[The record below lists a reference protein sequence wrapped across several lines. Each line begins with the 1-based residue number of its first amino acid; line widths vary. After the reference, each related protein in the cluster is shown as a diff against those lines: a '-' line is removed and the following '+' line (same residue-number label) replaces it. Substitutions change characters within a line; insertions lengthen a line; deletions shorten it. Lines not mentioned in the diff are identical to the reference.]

1 MLDNFSLADYMGEH
15 KLTHVWLYF
24 LTKKKTSNNRIQD
37 ILDEEFSDSDDF
49 EPEKF
54 LNPFGESVIDELW
67 IMENQSMKKDQ
78 ITWQKVPY
86 VWNVLAQKETKNVSK
101 ECKTKN
107 MTIRYSWKK
116 IKKRRKK

>member
-37 ILDEEFSDSDDF
+37 ILDEEFSDSDDS

-54 LNPFGESVIDELW
+54 LNPFGESVNDELW
-67 IMENQSMKKDQ
+67 IMENQSMKKHQ

-86 VWNVLAQKETKNVSK
+86 VWNVLAQNETKNV
-101 ECKTKN
+101 
-107 MTIRYSWKK
+107 
-116 IKKRRKK
+116 